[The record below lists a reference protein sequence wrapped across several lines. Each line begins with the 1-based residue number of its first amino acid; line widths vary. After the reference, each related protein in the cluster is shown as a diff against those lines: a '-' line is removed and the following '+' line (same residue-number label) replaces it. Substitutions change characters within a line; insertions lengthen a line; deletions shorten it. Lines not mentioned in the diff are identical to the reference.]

1 MSFNGSFGDAEFI
14 EEENPNDISLGQE
27 DIKTNLTKGE
37 PNQKNSN
44 TKCFINNEISI
55 PTNSNNNIFC
65 SVPMELEEE
74 SNNGNMNINITN
86 NDYYLDLLSKELL
99 KYNLGNMFNILN
111 NKKLFIQS
119 NIFYFLKN
127 IYKNKMNKII
137 KAQVLYLKIS
147 SNLNLISKIFRSH
160 RINVLFQ
167 AFQKIKR
174 KYLFLEGMKEN
185 KNNNFRAK
193 FELNYKK
200 EKNNLINKSTDSL
213 KSLEKEIQ
221 ILKKN
226 INQLSLK
233 ESKLKKELNNYLQ
246 VEKQLNEK
254 IKTIETLNYSVKKSI
269 QSNNSS
275 SNRSISKFDNEMLSL
290 ENAIEANKLVKQEKQ
305 EIINAFIKKVNN
317 LLNEY
322 QTYIDN
328 LKPLEFSATNSNS
341 NINNINMEL
350 TPRSNL
356 QSIKQ
361 KDTSENSLFT
371 SKFSVKNQSSNEI

>member
-74 SNNGNMNINITN
+74 SNFGNINNINN

-99 KYNLGNMFNILN
+99 KYNLSNIFNILN
-111 NKKLFIQS
+111 DKKTIIQS
-119 NIFYFLKN
+119 SIFYFLKKLN
-127 IYKNKMNKII
+127 KNKINNII
-137 KAQVLYLKIS
+137 KAQTLYLKIS
-147 SNLNLISKIFRSH
+147 SSLELFSKLFRNR
-160 RINVLFQ
+160 RINVLYQVFQ
-167 AFQKIKR
+167 IIKR
-174 KYLFLEGMKEN
+174 KYLFFQGIKEN

-200 EKNNLINKSTDSL
+200 EKNNLITKSTDSL

>member
-37 PNQKNSN
+37 ANQKNSN

-74 SNNGNMNINITN
+74 SNFGNINNINN

-99 KYNLGNMFNILN
+99 KYNLSNIFNILN
-111 NKKLFIQS
+111 DKKTIIQS
-119 NIFYFLKN
+119 SIFYFLKKLN
-127 IYKNKMNKII
+127 KNKINNII
-137 KAQVLYLKIS
+137 KAQTLYLKIS
-147 SNLNLISKIFRSH
+147 SSLELFSKLFRNR
-160 RINVLFQ
+160 RINVLYQVFQ
-167 AFQKIKR
+167 IIKR
-174 KYLFLEGMKEN
+174 KYLFFQGIKEN

-275 SNRSISKFDNEMLSL
+275 SNRSTSKFDSETLSL
-290 ENAIEANKLVKQEKQ
+290 ENAIEANKLVKKEKQ

-341 NINNINMEL
+341 NINNVNMEL

>member
-1 MSFNGSFGDAEFI
+1 M
-14 EEENPNDISLGQE
+14 
-27 DIKTNLTKGE
+27 
-37 PNQKNSN
+37 
-44 TKCFINNEISI
+44 
-55 PTNSNNNIFC
+55 
-65 SVPMELEEE
+65 
-74 SNNGNMNINITN
+74 
-86 NDYYLDLLSKELL
+86 
-99 KYNLGNMFNILN
+99 
-111 NKKLFIQS
+111 
-119 NIFYFLKN
+119 
-127 IYKNKMNKII
+127 
-137 KAQVLYLKIS
+137 
-147 SNLNLISKIFRSH
+147 
-160 RINVLFQ
+160 
-167 AFQKIKR
+167 
-174 KYLFLEGMKEN
+174 
-185 KNNNFRAK
+185 
-193 FELNYKK
+193 
-200 EKNNLINKSTDSL
+200 
-213 KSLEKEIQ
+213 EKEIQ

>member
-74 SNNGNMNINITN
+74 SNFGNINNINN

-99 KYNLGNMFNILN
+99 KYNLSNIFNILN
-111 NKKLFIQS
+111 DKKTIIQS
-119 NIFYFLKN
+119 SIFYFLKKLN
-127 IYKNKMNKII
+127 KNKINNII
-137 KAQVLYLKIS
+137 KAQTLYLKIS
-147 SNLNLISKIFRSH
+147 SSLELFSKLFRNR
-160 RINVLFQ
+160 RINVLYQVFQ
-167 AFQKIKR
+167 IIKR
-174 KYLFLEGMKEN
+174 KYLFFQGIKEN

-341 NINNINMEL
+341 NINNVNMEL

>member
-14 EEENPNDISLGQE
+14 EEENPNGISLGQE

-74 SNNGNMNINITN
+74 SNFGNINNINN

-99 KYNLGNMFNILN
+99 KYNLSNIFNILN
-111 NKKLFIQS
+111 DKKTIIQS
-119 NIFYFLKN
+119 SIFYFLKKLN
-127 IYKNKMNKII
+127 KNKINNII
-137 KAQVLYLKIS
+137 KAQTLYLKIS
-147 SNLNLISKIFRSH
+147 SSLELFSKLFRNR
-160 RINVLFQ
+160 RINVLYQVFQ
-167 AFQKIKR
+167 IIKR
-174 KYLFLEGMKEN
+174 KYLFFQGIKEN

-275 SNRSISKFDNEMLSL
+275 SNRSTSKFDSETLSL
-290 ENAIEANKLVKQEKQ
+290 ENAIEANKLVKKEKQ

-341 NINNINMEL
+341 NINNVNMEL

-371 SKFSVKNQSSNEI
+371 SKFSVKNQSNEI

>member
-37 PNQKNSN
+37 ANQKNSN

-74 SNNGNMNINITN
+74 SNFGNINNINN

-99 KYNLGNMFNILN
+99 KYNLSNIFNILN
-111 NKKLFIQS
+111 DKKTIIQS
-119 NIFYFLKN
+119 SIFYFLKKLN
-127 IYKNKMNKII
+127 KNKINNII
-137 KAQVLYLKIS
+137 KAQTLYLKIS
-147 SNLNLISKIFRSH
+147 SSLELFSKLFRNR
-160 RINVLFQ
+160 RINVLYQVFQ
-167 AFQKIKR
+167 IIKR
-174 KYLFLEGMKEN
+174 KYLFFQGIKEN

-226 INQLSLK
+226 INQLSSK

-322 QTYIDN
+322 QNYIDN

-341 NINNINMEL
+341 NINNVNMEL

>member
-37 PNQKNSN
+37 PNQEDSN

-74 SNNGNMNINITN
+74 SNFGNINNINN

-99 KYNLGNMFNILN
+99 KYNLSNIFNILN
-111 NKKLFIQS
+111 DKKTIIQS
-119 NIFYFLKN
+119 SIFYFLKKLN
-127 IYKNKMNKII
+127 KNKINNII
-137 KAQVLYLKIS
+137 KAQTLYLKIS
-147 SNLNLISKIFRSH
+147 SSLELFSKLFRNR
-160 RINVLFQ
+160 RINVLYQVFQ
-167 AFQKIKR
+167 IIKR
-174 KYLFLEGMKEN
+174 KYLFFQGIKEN

-200 EKNNLINKSTDSL
+200 EKNNLITKSTDSL

-275 SNRSISKFDNEMLSL
+275 SNRSTSKFDSETLSL
-290 ENAIEANKLVKQEKQ
+290 ENAIEANKLVKKEKQ

-341 NINNINMEL
+341 NINNVNMEL

>member
-37 PNQKNSN
+37 ANQKNSN

-65 SVPMELEEE
+65 SVPMELQEE
-74 SNNGNMNINITN
+74 SNFGNINNINN

-99 KYNLGNMFNILN
+99 KYNLSNIFNILN
-111 NKKLFIQS
+111 DKKTIIQS
-119 NIFYFLKN
+119 SIFYFLKKLN
-127 IYKNKMNKII
+127 KNKINNII
-137 KAQVLYLKIS
+137 KAQTLYLKIS
-147 SNLNLISKIFRSH
+147 SSLELFSKLFRNR
-160 RINVLFQ
+160 RINVLYQVFQ
-167 AFQKIKR
+167 IIKR
-174 KYLFLEGMKEN
+174 KYLFFQGIKEN

-275 SNRSISKFDNEMLSL
+275 SNRSTSKFDSETLSL
-290 ENAIEANKLVKQEKQ
+290 ENAIEANKLVKKEKQ

-341 NINNINMEL
+341 NINNVNMEL

>member
-74 SNNGNMNINITN
+74 SNFGNINNINN

-99 KYNLGNMFNILN
+99 KYNLSNIFNILN
-111 NKKLFIQS
+111 DKKTIIQTS
-119 NIFYFLKN
+119 IFYFLKKLN
-127 IYKNKMNKII
+127 KNKINNII
-137 KAQVLYLKIS
+137 KAQTLYLKIS
-147 SNLNLISKIFRSH
+147 SSLELFSKLFRNR
-160 RINVLFQ
+160 RINVLYQVFQ
-167 AFQKIKR
+167 IIKR
-174 KYLFLEGMKEN
+174 KYLFFQGIKEN

-221 ILKKN
+221 KQKKN

>member
-74 SNNGNMNINITN
+74 SNFGNINNINN

-99 KYNLGNMFNILN
+99 KYNLSNIFNILN
-111 NKKLFIQS
+111 DKKTIIQS
-119 NIFYFLKN
+119 SIFYFLKKLN
-127 IYKNKMNKII
+127 KNKINNII
-137 KAQVLYLKIS
+137 KAQTLYLKIS
-147 SNLNLISKIFRSH
+147 SSLELFSKLFRNR
-160 RINVLFQ
+160 RINVLYQVFQ
-167 AFQKIKR
+167 IIKR
-174 KYLFLEGMKEN
+174 KYLFFQGIKEN

-200 EKNNLINKSTDSL
+200 ERNNLINKSTDSL

-341 NINNINMEL
+341 NINNVNMEL

>member
-74 SNNGNMNINITN
+74 SNFGNINNINN

-99 KYNLGNMFNILN
+99 KYNLSNIFNILN
-111 NKKLFIQS
+111 DKKTIIQS
-119 NIFYFLKN
+119 SIFYFLKKLN
-127 IYKNKMNKII
+127 KNKINNII
-137 KAQVLYLKIS
+137 KAQTLYLKIS
-147 SNLNLISKIFRSH
+147 SSLELFSKLFRNR
-160 RINVLFQ
+160 RINVLYQVFQ
-167 AFQKIKR
+167 IIKR
-174 KYLFLEGMKEN
+174 KYLFFQGIKEN

-275 SNRSISKFDNEMLSL
+275 SNRSTSKFDSETLSL
-290 ENAIEANKLVKQEKQ
+290 ENAIEANKLVKKEKQ

>member
-74 SNNGNMNINITN
+74 SNFGNINNINN

-99 KYNLGNMFNILN
+99 KYNLSNIFNILN
-111 NKKLFIQS
+111 DKKTIIQS
-119 NIFYFLKN
+119 SIFYFLKKLN
-127 IYKNKMNKII
+127 KNKINNII
-137 KAQVLYLKIS
+137 KAQTLYLKIS
-147 SNLNLISKIFRSH
+147 SSLELFSKLFRNR
-160 RINVLFQ
+160 RINVLYQVFQ
-167 AFQKIKR
+167 IIKR
-174 KYLFLEGMKEN
+174 KYLFFQGIKEN

-275 SNRSISKFDNEMLSL
+275 SNRSTSKFDSETLSL
-290 ENAIEANKLVKQEKQ
+290 ENAIEANKLVKKEKQ

-341 NINNINMEL
+341 NINNVNMEL

-371 SKFSVKNQSSNEI
+371 SKFSVKNQSNEI

>member
-74 SNNGNMNINITN
+74 SNFGNINNINN

-99 KYNLGNMFNILN
+99 KYNLSNIFNILN
-111 NKKLFIQS
+111 DKKTIIQS
-119 NIFYFLKN
+119 SIFYFLKKLN
-127 IYKNKMNKII
+127 KNKINNII
-137 KAQVLYLKIS
+137 KAQTLYLKIS
-147 SNLNLISKIFRSH
+147 SSLELFSKLFRNR
-160 RINVLFQ
+160 RINVLYQVFQ
-167 AFQKIKR
+167 IIKR
-174 KYLFLEGMKEN
+174 KYLFFQGIKEN

-200 EKNNLINKSTDSL
+200 EKNNLITKSTDSL

-275 SNRSISKFDNEMLSL
+275 SNRSTSKFDSETLSL
-290 ENAIEANKLVKQEKQ
+290 ENAIEANKLVKKEKQ

-341 NINNINMEL
+341 NINNVNMEL

>member
-74 SNNGNMNINITN
+74 SNFGNINNINN

-99 KYNLGNMFNILN
+99 KYNLSNIFNILN
-111 NKKLFIQS
+111 DKKTIIQLS
-119 NIFYFLKN
+119 IFYFLKKLN
-127 IYKNKMNKII
+127 KNKINNII
-137 KAQVLYLKIS
+137 KAQTLYLKIS
-147 SNLNLISKIFRSH
+147 SSLELFSKLFRNR
-160 RINVLFQ
+160 RINVLYQVFQ
-167 AFQKIKR
+167 IIKR
-174 KYLFLEGMKEN
+174 KYLFFQGIKEN

>member
-74 SNNGNMNINITN
+74 SNFGNINNINN

-99 KYNLGNMFNILN
+99 KYNLSNIFNILN
-111 NKKLFIQS
+111 DKKTIIQS
-119 NIFYFLKN
+119 SIFYFLKKLN
-127 IYKNKMNKII
+127 KNKINNII
-137 KAQVLYLKIS
+137 KAQTLYLKIS
-147 SNLNLISKIFRSH
+147 SSLELFSKLFRNR
-160 RINVLFQ
+160 RINVLYQVFQ
-167 AFQKIKR
+167 IIKR
-174 KYLFLEGMKEN
+174 KYLFFQGIKEN

-275 SNRSISKFDNEMLSL
+275 SNRSTSKFDSETLSL
-290 ENAIEANKLVKQEKQ
+290 ENAIEANKLVKKEKQ

-341 NINNINMEL
+341 NINNVNMEL

>member
-27 DIKTNLTKGE
+27 DIKTNLTKGG
-37 PNQKNSN
+37 NIQKNSD

-74 SNNGNMNINITN
+74 SNFGNINNINN

-99 KYNLGNMFNILN
+99 KYNLSNIFNILN
-111 NKKLFIQS
+111 DKKTIIQS
-119 NIFYFLKN
+119 SIFYFLKKLN
-127 IYKNKMNKII
+127 KNKINNII
-137 KAQVLYLKIS
+137 KAQTLYLKIS
-147 SNLNLISKIFRSH
+147 SSLELFSKLFRNR
-160 RINVLFQ
+160 RINVLYQVFQ
-167 AFQKIKR
+167 IIKR
-174 KYLFLEGMKEN
+174 KYLFFQGIKEN

-200 EKNNLINKSTDSL
+200 EKNNLITKSTDSL

-290 ENAIEANKLVKQEKQ
+290 ESAIEANKLVKQEKQ

-371 SKFSVKNQSSNEI
+371 SKFSVKNQSNEI

>member
-37 PNQKNSN
+37 ANQKNSN

-74 SNNGNMNINITN
+74 SNFGNINNINN

-99 KYNLGNMFNILN
+99 KYNLSNIFNILN
-111 NKKLFIQS
+111 DKKTIIQS
-119 NIFYFLKN
+119 SIFYFLKKLN
-127 IYKNKMNKII
+127 KNKINNII
-137 KAQVLYLKIS
+137 KAQTLYLKIS
-147 SNLNLISKIFRSH
+147 SSLELFSKLFRNR
-160 RINVLFQ
+160 RINVLYQVFQ
-167 AFQKIKR
+167 IIKR
-174 KYLFLEGMKEN
+174 KYLFFQGIKEN

-290 ENAIEANKLVKQEKQ
+290 ENAIEANKLVKKEKQ

>member
-74 SNNGNMNINITN
+74 SNNGNINVNITN

>member
-74 SNNGNMNINITN
+74 SNFGNINNINN

-99 KYNLGNMFNILN
+99 KYNLSNIFNILN
-111 NKKLFIQS
+111 DKKTIIQS
-119 NIFYFLKN
+119 SIFYFLKKLN
-127 IYKNKMNKII
+127 KNKINNII
-137 KAQVLYLKIS
+137 KAQTLYLKIS
-147 SNLNLISKIFRSH
+147 SSLELFSKLFRNR
-160 RINVLFQ
+160 RINVLYQVFQ
-167 AFQKIKR
+167 IIKR
-174 KYLFLEGMKEN
+174 KYLFFQGIKEN

>member
-37 PNQKNSN
+37 PNQEDSN

-74 SNNGNMNINITN
+74 SNFGNINNINN

-99 KYNLGNMFNILN
+99 KYNLSDIFNILN
-111 NKKLFIQS
+111 DKKTIIQS
-119 NIFYFLKN
+119 NIFYFLKKLN
-127 IYKNKMNKII
+127 KNKINNII
-137 KAQVLYLKIS
+137 KAQTLYLKIS
-147 SNLNLISKIFRSH
+147 SSLELFSKLFRNR
-160 RINVLFQ
+160 RINVLYQVFQ
-167 AFQKIKR
+167 IIKR
-174 KYLFLEGMKEN
+174 KYLFFQGIKEN
-185 KNNNFRAK
+185 KNNNFRAN

-275 SNRSISKFDNEMLSL
+275 SNRSTSKFDSETLSL
-290 ENAIEANKLVKQEKQ
+290 ENAIEANKLVKKEKQ

-341 NINNINMEL
+341 NINNVNMEL

>member
-37 PNQKNSN
+37 ANQKNSN

-74 SNNGNMNINITN
+74 SNFGNINNINN

-99 KYNLGNMFNILN
+99 KYNLSNIFNILN
-111 NKKLFIQS
+111 DKKTIIQS
-119 NIFYFLKN
+119 SIFYFLKKLN
-127 IYKNKMNKII
+127 KNKINNII
-137 KAQVLYLKIS
+137 KAQTLYLKIS
-147 SNLNLISKIFRSH
+147 SSLELFSKLFRNR
-160 RINVLFQ
+160 RINVLYQVFQ
-167 AFQKIKR
+167 IIKR
-174 KYLFLEGMKEN
+174 KYLFFQGIKEN

-200 EKNNLINKSTDSL
+200 EKNNLITKSTDSL

>member
-1 MSFNGSFGDAEFI
+1 MSFNGSFGEAEFAN
-14 EEENPNDISLGQE
+14 EENPNDISLGQE
-27 DIKTNLTKGE
+27 DIKTNLTKGG
-37 PNQKNSN
+37 NIQKNSE

-74 SNNGNMNINITN
+74 SNFGNINNINN

-99 KYNLGNMFNILN
+99 KYNLSNIFNILN
-111 NKKLFIQS
+111 DKKTIIQS
-119 NIFYFLKN
+119 SIFYFLKKLN
-127 IYKNKMNKII
+127 KNKINNII
-137 KAQVLYLKIS
+137 KAQTLYLKIS
-147 SNLNLISKIFRSH
+147 SSLELFSKLFRNR
-160 RINVLFQ
+160 RINVLYQVFQ
-167 AFQKIKR
+167 IIKR
-174 KYLFLEGMKEN
+174 KYLFFQGIKEN

>member
-74 SNNGNMNINITN
+74 SNFGNINNINN

-99 KYNLGNMFNILN
+99 KYNLSNIFNILN
-111 NKKLFIQS
+111 DKKTIIQS
-119 NIFYFLKN
+119 SIFYFLKKLN
-127 IYKNKMNKII
+127 KNKINNII
-137 KAQVLYLKIS
+137 KAQTLYLKIS
-147 SNLNLISKIFRSH
+147 SSLELFSKLFRN
-160 RINVLFQ
+160 RIINVLYQVFQ
-167 AFQKIKR
+167 IIKR
-174 KYLFLEGMKEN
+174 KYLFFQGIKEN

-275 SNRSISKFDNEMLSL
+275 SNRSTSKFDSETLSL
-290 ENAIEANKLVKQEKQ
+290 ENAIEANKLVKKEKQ

-341 NINNINMEL
+341 NINNVNMEL

>member
-74 SNNGNMNINITN
+74 SNFGNINNINN

-99 KYNLGNMFNILN
+99 KYNLSNIFNILN
-111 NKKLFIQS
+111 DKKTIIQS
-119 NIFYFLKN
+119 SIFYFLKKLN
-127 IYKNKMNKII
+127 KNKINNII
-137 KAQVLYLKIS
+137 KAQTLYLKIS
-147 SNLNLISKIFRSH
+147 SSLELFSKLFRNR
-160 RINVLFQ
+160 RINVLYQVFQ
-167 AFQKIKR
+167 IIKR
-174 KYLFLEGMKEN
+174 KYLIFQGIKEN

-200 EKNNLINKSTDSL
+200 EKNNLITKSTDSL

>member
-74 SNNGNMNINITN
+74 SNFGNINNINN

-99 KYNLGNMFNILN
+99 KYNLSNIFNILN
-111 NKKLFIQS
+111 DKKTIIQS
-119 NIFYFLKN
+119 SIFYFLKKLN
-127 IYKNKMNKII
+127 KNKINNII
-137 KAQVLYLKIS
+137 KAQTLYLKIS
-147 SNLNLISKIFRSH
+147 SSLELFSKLFRNR
-160 RINVLFQ
+160 RINVLYQVFQ
-167 AFQKIKR
+167 IIKR
-174 KYLFLEGMKEN
+174 KYLFFQGIKEN

-322 QTYIDN
+322 QNYIDN

>member
-74 SNNGNMNINITN
+74 SNFGNINNINN

-99 KYNLGNMFNILN
+99 KYNLSNIFNILN
-111 NKKLFIQS
+111 DKKTIIQS
-119 NIFYFLKN
+119 SIFYFLKKLN
-127 IYKNKMNKII
+127 KNKINNII
-137 KAQVLYLKIS
+137 KAQTLYLKIS
-147 SNLNLISKIFRSH
+147 SSLELFSKLFRNR
-160 RINVLFQ
+160 RINVLYQVFQ
-167 AFQKIKR
+167 IIKR
-174 KYLFLEGMKEN
+174 KYLFFQGIKEN

-275 SNRSISKFDNEMLSL
+275 SNRSTSKFDSETLSL
-290 ENAIEANKLVKQEKQ
+290 ENAIGANKLVKKEKQ

>member
-1 MSFNGSFGDAEFI
+1 MSFNGSFGEAEFAN
-14 EEENPNDISLGQE
+14 EENPNDISLGQE
-27 DIKTNLTKGE
+27 DIKTNLTKGG
-37 PNQKNSN
+37 NIQKNSD

-74 SNNGNMNINITN
+74 SNNGNININITN

-111 NKKLFIQS
+111 NKKIIIQS

-200 EKNNLINKSTDSL
+200 EKNNIINKSTENLNSL
-213 KSLEKEIQ
+213 KKEIQ
-221 ILKKN
+221 IMKKN
-226 INQLSLK
+226 INQLTLK
-233 ESKLKKELNNYLQ
+233 ESKLKQELNDCLR

-254 IKTIETLNYSVKKSI
+254 IKILESLNFTVKKSI
-269 QSNNSS
+269 QTNNSS
-275 SNRSISKFDNEMLSL
+275 SNRSISKNDNEMVSL
-290 ENAIEANKLVKQEKQ
+290 ENAIEVNKLVKKEKQ
-305 EIINAFIKKVNN
+305 EIINAFMKKVNN
-317 LLNEY
+317 LLSEY

-328 LKPLEFSATNSNS
+328 LKTLEFSGTNTNT
-341 NINNINMEL
+341 NNNMNMEI

-371 SKFSVKNQSSNEI
+371 SKFSVKNQSNEI